1 MSIMRP
7 ASAFTKLSCLF
18 LVSISS
24 IALPFSHKH
33 NTCRMYKYKPLADG
47 QIRIL
52 TLHPGDL
59 SDPITK
65 ARINH
70 FDLNTKP
77 DYNALSYQWE
87 SPELS
92 QKIQITEAGE
102 ACDCHLDITT
112 SLYIALLNLRRDK
125 DMLCLWADAICI
137 NQNDTNERNKQ
148 VLHMGEIYRSATEVI
163 IYVGPETKQIQLGV
177 DLAIQLLDHITTY
190 ETSNEFALD
199 HEFSHSMDN
208 RLIELGFPVA
218 NDSAWAALRFIIHL
232 GWTKRA
238 WMFQEAALNS
248 NTSIRCGMVEFALE
262 LILIISQTARF
273 QKLPNVILHEQYGA
287 NTEGLD
293 RRAVGNL
300 LLIEIVRRALWFPKT
315 EKTGPTLH
323 FLLHWTLGF
332 HCEDQR
338 DKVYRLL
345 DTAIDASRYGIEPNY
360 YLSLRDVYM
369 DVAVRM
375 LQSST
380 TLDFLTSVG
389 TRGKYSLNLPSWVPD
404 WSTTDDEWI
413 GRHKPFL
420 LEAFESKQKDSMK
433 CYQASGNTISDLE
446 SSPDN
451 TQLTLS
457 AAFIDSLTSI
467 TDSMTCIDNQTKY
480 VEWLQSKSKEFG
492 DSSKYG
498 QETFTVLWRT
508 LTGQRYDFEKKM
520 RMYFALGG
528 ICIVRV
534 RL

>member
-1 MSIMRP
+1 
-7 ASAFTKLSCLF
+7 
-18 LVSISS
+18 
-24 IALPFSHKH
+24 
-33 NTCRMYKYKPLADG
+33 MYKYKPLADG

-59 SDPITK
+59 SDPIIK
-65 ARINH
+65 ARIDH

-148 VLHMGEIYRSATEVI
+148 VLRMGEIYRSATEVI
-163 IYVGPETKQIQLGV
+163 VYVGPETKQIQLGV

-199 HEFSHSMDN
+199 HEFSHSMDD

-248 NTSIRCGMVEFALE
+248 NTSIRYGMVEFPLE

-287 NTEGLD
+287 NTEGLN

-338 DKVYRLL
+338 DKVYCLL
-345 DTAIDASRYGIEPNY
+345 GTAIDVSR
-360 YLSLRDVYM
+360 
-369 DVAVRM
+369 A
-375 LQSST
+375 
-380 TLDFLTSVG
+380 SVG
-389 TRGKYSLNLPSWVPD
+389 TRGKSSLNLPSWVPD
-404 WSTTDDEWI
+404 WSTTDDEWV

-420 LEAFESKQKDSMK
+420 LEAFESEQKDSMK

-446 SSPDN
+446 FSPDK

-480 VEWLQSKSKEFG
+480 VE
-492 DSSKYG
+492 
-498 QETFTVLWRT
+498 
-508 LTGQRYDFEKKM
+508 
-520 RMYFALGG
+520 
-528 ICIVRV
+528 
-534 RL
+534 